1 MKLCIEQRFYSFPN
15 SWFVFSNTKSYV
27 QQTTVWQK
35 RIKGADNLRFWCKLI
50 HNIFLSK
57 LYNGLSIKKDEACGG
72 REQGPLGSFVY
83 FVGSMEQKFSETEK
97 PGVSEMINT
106 STGTYNTITRTNISV
121 LQEIIYTKTMY
132 ISCAAEIKLDV
143 YSLKR

>member
-1 MKLCIEQRFYSFPN
+1 
-15 SWFVFSNTKSYV
+15 
-27 QQTTVWQK
+27 
-35 RIKGADNLRFWCKLI
+35 
-50 HNIFLSK
+50 
-57 LYNGLSIKKDEACGG
+57 
-72 REQGPLGSFVY
+72 
-83 FVGSMEQKFSETEK
+83 MEQVSETEK

-121 LQEIIYTKTMY
+121 LQEIIYTKKVY

>member
-1 MKLCIEQRFYSFPN
+1 MKLCIEQRFYSFPKF
-15 SWFVFSNTKSYV
+15 WFVFSNSKSYA
-27 QQTTVWQK
+27 QQTKVWQK
-35 RIKGADNLRFWCKLI
+35 RIKGADNLRFGCKLI

-83 FVGSMEQKFSETEK
+83 FEGSMEQVSETEK

-121 LQEIIYTKTMY
+121 LQEIIYTKNG
-132 ISCAAEIKLDV
+132 V
-143 YSLKR
+143 YFLCSRDKVGCI